1 MKEAIKQY
9 LDQLNERERRAVI
22 VAAIALLIFIP
33 YQFIWAPF
41 HDSMVSLEKR
51 VERQQKDLLWM
62 RGRVTEAH
70 ELTRAASGANSNA
83 QPVYGVIESSA
94 RQRFGNGIRVSQEG
108 KGGVRVMINDISFD
122 DLMLW
127 LDNLNYRQHVN
138 IKEFVVK
145 RQPASGRVN
154 ANILIEG

>member
-9 LDQLNERERRAVI
+9 LEHLNERERRAVMI
-22 VAAIALLIFIP
+22 AALALLIFIP
-33 YQFIWAPF
+33 YQFAWVPF
-41 HDSMVSLEKR
+41 RDSLSDLDHR

-62 RGRVTEAH
+62 RERVAEAH
-70 ELTRAASGANSNA
+70 ELTRAASGGNQNA

-108 KGGVRVMINDISFD
+108 KGGVRVTVKNISFD

-127 LDNLNYRQHVN
+127 LDNLYARQHVN
-138 IKEFVVK
+138 VKDFVVE

-154 ANILIEG
+154 ANILIVG